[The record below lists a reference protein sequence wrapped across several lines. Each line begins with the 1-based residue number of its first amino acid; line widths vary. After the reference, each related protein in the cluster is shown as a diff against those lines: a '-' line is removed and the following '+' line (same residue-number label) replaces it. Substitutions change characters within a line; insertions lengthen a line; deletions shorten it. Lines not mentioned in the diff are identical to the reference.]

1 MMEAESKQRARWL
14 VEAALERKAERPV
27 VLDMTNLTFYADAF
41 ILLTG
46 RSDRQ
51 VRAIAEGVIEA
62 LRAHGE
68 APIGTEGMDD
78 GYWVLIDC
86 NDTIVH
92 VFDSEARDKFDLERL
107 WQDAPRVD
115 LGIPGV
121 DPSPAPESSR
131 AGDDDSADPAADPA
145 A

>member
-1 MMEAESKQRARWL
+1 METEAMQRARWL

-51 VRAIAEGVIEA
+51 VRAIAEGVLEA
-62 LRAHGE
+62 MRAHGE

-92 VFDSEARDKFDLERL
+92 VFDPEARDKFDLERL

-115 LGIPGV
+115 VGIPGV
-121 DPSPAPESSR
+121 DPNPAPEAPR
-131 AGDDDSADPAADPA
+131 AEGDDAADPA

>member
-1 MMEAESKQRARWL
+1 METAAKEKARWL

-41 ILLTG
+41 VVLTG

-51 VRAIAEGVIEA
+51 VRAIAEAVIDA

-68 APIGTEGMDD
+68 SPIGVEGLDD

-92 VFDSEARDKFDLERL
+92 VFDPEAREKFDLERL

-115 LGIPGV
+115 LGLEGV
-121 DPSPAPESSR
+121 DPNPAPVSPRPGEDHGLS
-131 AGDDDSADPAADPA
+131 DPAA
-145 A
+145 

>member
-1 MMEAESKQRARWL
+1 METGAKEKARWL
-14 VEAALERKAERPV
+14 VEAALERKAERPI

-51 VRAIAEGVIEA
+51 VRAIAEAVIDA

-68 APIGTEGMDD
+68 SPIGVEGLDD

-92 VFDSEARDKFDLERL
+92 VFDPEARDKFDLERL

-115 LGIPGV
+115 LGIEGV
-121 DPSPAPESSR
+121 DPNPAPEPPSSG
-131 AGDDDSADPAADPA
+131 AHGLEDPAA
-145 A
+145 

>member
-92 VFDSEARDKFDLERL
+92 VFDPEARDKFDLERL

-121 DPSPAPESSR
+121 DPNPAPESPR
-131 AGDDDSADPAADPA
+131 ASDGDAADPA

>member
-1 MMEAESKQRARWL
+1 MTESESKQKARKL

-27 VLDMTNLTFYADAF
+27 VLDMANLTFYADTF

-51 VRAIAEGVIEA
+51 VRAIAEGVLEA
-62 LRAHGE
+62 LRALGE
-68 APIGTEGMDD
+68 APIGTEGLDD
-78 GYWVLIDC
+78 ANWVLIDC

-92 VFDSEARDKFDLERL
+92 VFDPEARDRFDLERL

-115 LGIPGV
+115 LGIAGV
-121 DPSPAPESSR
+121 DPNPAPESPRSDH
-131 AGDDDSADPAADPA
+131 DDAADPA

>member
-1 MMEAESKQRARWL
+1 METAAKEKARWI
-14 VEAALERKAERPV
+14 VEAALERKAERPI

-41 ILLTG
+41 VILTG

-51 VRAIAEGVIEA
+51 VRAIAEAVIDA

-68 APIGTEGMDD
+68 SPIGVEGLDD

-86 NDTIVH
+86 NDMIVH
-92 VFDSEARDKFDLERL
+92 VFDPEARDKFDLERL

-115 LGIPGV
+115 LGIEGIEA
-121 DPSPAPESSR
+121 DPAPESPPS
-131 AGDDDSADPAADPA
+131 GDHGRADPAA
-145 A
+145 

>member
-1 MMEAESKQRARWL
+1 MTESESKQKARWL
-14 VEAALERKAERPV
+14 VTAALERKAERPI
-27 VLDMTNLTFYADAF
+27 VLDMTNLTFYADTF

-51 VRAIAEGVIEA
+51 VRAIAEGVLEA

-68 APIGTEGMDD
+68 TPIGTEGMDD

-92 VFDSEARDKFDLERL
+92 VFDPEARDKFDLERL
-107 WQDAPRVD
+107 WQDAPRID
-115 LGIPGV
+115 LGIAGV
-121 DPSPAPESSR
+121 DPNPAPESPRSGE
-131 AGDDDSADPAADPA
+131 GDAADPA

>member
-1 MMEAESKQRARWL
+1 MARVAGEGADPL
-14 VEAALERKAERPV
+14 PGPTRTPDLPRTPGQ
-27 VLDMTNLTFYADAF
+27 VL
-41 ILLTG
+41 
-46 RSDRQ
+46 
-51 VRAIAEGVIEA
+51 EA

-92 VFDSEARDKFDLERL
+92 VFDPEARDKFDLERL

-115 LGIPGV
+115 LGIEGV
-121 DPSPAPESSR
+121 DPNPAPESTR
-131 AGDDDSADPAADPA
+131 TDRGDAADPA